1 MSRRDK
7 SRLRIARAT
16 FAGGAILLSLVSGPL
31 QAATPDRGTAEQAT
45 PGVPNVLETP
55 ATNFERFPA
64 RAAIRAIIERETAST
79 RLPPDIA
86 EAVAFVESR
95 YDSTVIGGVGE
106 IGVMQV
112 RPETAAMLGFR
123 GTTTELAKPDIN
135 IHYGAPALAATP
147 AAPAPTVNS
156 KSKSKATVA
165 PKDVYAS
172 LRQGTPAASRAYW
185 AVHEARIR
193 TIKARIETK
202 WKRVASR

>member
-55 ATNFERFPA
+55 ATNSERSPV

-112 RPETAAMLGFR
+112 RPETAAAMLV
-123 GTTTELAKPDIN
+123 P
-135 IHYGAPALAATP
+135 PP
-147 AAPAPTVNS
+147 NS
-156 KSKSKATVA
+156 
-165 PKDVYAS
+165 PS
-172 LRQGTPAASRAYW
+172 LTSTSITA
-185 AVHEARIR
+185 
-193 TIKARIETK
+193 
-202 WKRVASR
+202 